1 MLETV
6 PPFKS
11 SVPVPPELAVTVN
24 ATVTTSAVPKDDVTV
39 TWLEYPV
46 TFNPAALAVTFT
58 VAVPLPATG
67 VLNVEPV
74 DSHVSPGGVAA
85 EK

>member
-1 MLETV
+1 VAV
-6 PPFKS
+6 PPS
-11 SVPVPPELAVTVN
+11 NVRVPEPPEPDVTVN
-24 ATVTTSAVPKDDVTV
+24 ATVTTSDAPEDDVTV
-39 TWLEYPV
+39 TWLEYAV

-58 VAVPLPATG
+58 VAVLLPATG